1 MSIGIELSSNTMAY
15 DSVLIES
22 GFRSQPLL
30 NRHHDEER
38 RVSGEGSGCRRS
50 CFSERYTCIDFDSAS
65 SMVDVKVR
73 SEYTIL
79 FPPSFLPEWERPS
92 THAKPLA
99 PKLSFLT
106 NLLTHS

>member
-50 CFSERYTCIDFDSAS
+50 CFSE
-65 SMVDVKVR
+65 
-73 SEYTIL
+73 
-79 FPPSFLPEWERPS
+79 
-92 THAKPLA
+92 
-99 PKLSFLT
+99 
-106 NLLTHS
+106 